1 MQGITGVVD
10 DAPVEGQLFASLVGL
25 SHDVAGVVAALTGHS
40 QCNQLRGGEFELHR
54 AAQGVLACLQGGI
67 HIVGVSHNILGGGDL
82 DVYGGRLAR
91 L

>member
-25 SHDVAGVVAALTGHS
+25 GYDVAGVVATLAGHG
-40 QCNQLRGGEFELHR
+40 QCNQLRGGEFKLHR
-54 AAQGVLACLQGGI
+54 ATQGVLACLQGGI
-67 HIVGVSHNILGGGDL
+67 HVVGVSHNVLGSGDL